1 MKKNKLN
8 WLIGSFLGLIF
19 LLIWINIVDWQ
30 EFFAYFRQVDV
41 IPILLFSFFY
51 LLAFFFR
58 SIRWKI
64 ILNPIYKLKLTQSY
78 AIFMSGLLINY
89 LIPVR
94 AGEIAKS
101 LILKTNKDIRISR
114 SLPTILIDKI
124 TDLFPIL
131 IIIFLIPLITVE
143 LNSTLRTIII
153 TLFAIF
159 LFFVMF
165 LIFSVNH
172 KQKAIKFLNFFLKI
186 VPLRYR
192 SLLAEFFVNFVE
204 GMSIMRGRTA
214 AHFGIYF
221 LTACAVLSEALY
233 IWMVFLSFGAQVS
246 FLQVLFGYTL
256 MNLTYILPTPPAQI
270 GSNQVMWV
278 LIFSFALGINENLT
292 SAAVTFSHLL
302 TAFWIFLIGIIS
314 FLALKIKFKE
324 IVPAAKTRLKYEKME
339 NYE

>member
-8 WLIGSFLGLIF
+8 WLIASLLGLVF
-19 LLIWINIVDWQ
+19 LVIWINIVDWR
-30 EFFAYFRQVDV
+30 EFLTYFTQVNV
-41 IPILLFSFFY
+41 VPILLFSIFY

-58 SIRWKI
+58 SLRWKI
-64 ILNPIYKLKLTQSY
+64 ILNPIYRMKLGESY
-78 AIFMSGLLINY
+78 GIFMSGLLINY

-101 LILKTNKDIRISR
+101 LILKINHDIHISK

-124 TDLFPIL
+124 TDLFPII

-143 LNSTLRTIII
+143 LNGTLKTIII
-153 TLFAIF
+153 ALFIIF
-159 LFFVMF
+159 LLFLAF
-165 LIFSVNH
+165 LIFSVHH
-172 KQKAIKFLNFFLKI
+172 KHKAIKFLNIFLKLI
-186 VPLRYR
+186 PLRYR

-204 GMSIMRGRTA
+204 GMAIMKGRTLSHIA
-214 AHFGIYF
+214 IYL
-221 LTACAVLSEALY
+221 LTICAVISEALY
-233 IWMVFLSFGAQVS
+233 IWMVFLSFGAQVD
-246 FLQVLFGYTL
+246 FWQILFGYTL

-302 TAFWIFLIGIIS
+302 TAFWIFLVGIIS

-324 IVPAAKTRLKYEKME
+324 IVPAAKNRIKYEKTG

>member
-8 WLIGSFLGLIF
+8 WIIASAVGIVFLI
-19 LLIWINIVDWQ
+19 IWINIVDWPQ
-30 EFFAYFRQVDV
+30 FVLYFQKVNV

-64 ILNPIYKLKLTQSY
+64 ILNPIYKIHLFESY

-101 LILKTNKDIRISR
+101 LILKINKNIRISQ

-131 IIIFLIPLITVE
+131 IIIFLIPIITVE
-143 LNSTLRTIII
+143 MNNTLRTIII
-153 TLFAIF
+153 ILLGIF
-159 LFFVMF
+159 LLFLSF
-165 LIFSVNH
+165 LIFSVHH
-172 KQKAIKFLNFFLKI
+172 KEKAIKLLNIFLKI
-186 VPLRYR
+186 IPLHYR
-192 SLLAEFFVNFVE
+192 SLLAEFFVNFIE
-204 GMSIMRGRTA
+204 GMAIMKGRYL
-214 AHFGIYF
+214 AHFFIYL
-221 LTACAVLSEALY
+221 LTVCAVLSEALY
-233 IWMVFLSFGAQVS
+233 IWMVFLSFGSEVS
-246 FLQVLFGYTL
+246 YWQILFGYTL

-302 TAFWIFLIGIIS
+302 TAFWIFLVGIIS
-314 FLALKIKFKE
+314 FLALKIKFRE
-324 IVPAAKTRLKYEKME
+324 IVPAAKSRINTKS
-339 NYE
+339 